1 MLSVEIYETTL
12 LMYLAPENPIP
23 QSRRCHRSSSWLGLC
38 LLLSVLL
45 ARQAFAEGEEPLL
58 WLAVQR
64 GQALDRVA
72 SELVREQLVSRK
84 DFKIVEST
92 LADTDRRCRTSPCL
106 AALARQ
112 HQAFVVLSGDV
123 FQVGSK
129 QNQRVVMHL
138 YDGRHRQVFDVENLC
153 TDCDETKLGLLIQS
167 TVSEIIGRY
176 RKGQDADAQLNEL
189 LDGAAKS
196 GPPAIPAPSAD
207 PVMVPPL
214 LATPPSLASTP
225 AQLAV
230 PAQQPSVSRP
240 QLAPMPATRAVV
252 PPPAQLA
259 HTSVGA
265 LPANIP
271 AGALPPLLPP
281 SPIGNLTHPTT
292 SEVPQL
298 PGGAIQYQQQPGS
311 YQQLSPSTS
320 QRAQPIQQDS
330 VNHRGLS
337 GRRKALAAVFGSLG
351 FAILGGSIAAHY
363 YDKKLDSS
371 LAVNPSGMPC
381 TATTNAGQSC
391 VLTTIGLWAPG
402 YAVSGLM
409 IGGMILSLAVPEK

>member
-1 MLSVEIYETTL
+1 MLGEEICETTL
-12 LMYLAPENPIP
+12 LMYQAPENPIP
-23 QSRRCHRSSSWLGLC
+23 HSRHGHRSSSWLVLC

-64 GQALDRVA
+64 GLALDRVA

-92 LADTDRRCRTSPCL
+92 LADADRRCRTSPCL
-106 AALARQ
+106 SALARQ

-123 FQVGSK
+123 FQVGNK

-196 GPPAIPAPSAD
+196 GPPAIPAPSSE

-214 LATPPSLASTP
+214 LTTPPALASTP
-225 AQLAV
+225 AQVAA
-230 PAQQPSVSRP
+230 PTQQPVVSRP
-240 QLAPMPATRAVV
+240 QLVPMPAPRVTV
-252 PPPAQLA
+252 PSPAQLA
-259 HTSVGA
+259 PTSIGA
-265 LPANIP
+265 PPTTIP
-271 AGALPPLLPP
+271 SAALPPPLPP
-281 SPIGNLTHPTT
+281 PIGSLPPATT
-292 SEVPQL
+292 SNIPQL
-298 PGGAIQYQQQPGS
+298 PPGGAIQYPQPSS
-311 YQQLSPSTS
+311 YPQFSPSTW
-320 QRAQPIQQDS
+320 QQPPPVPDPM
-330 VNHRGLS
+330 NRRGLS

-363 YDKKLDSS
+363 FDKRLDSS
-371 LAVNPSGMPC
+371 LAINPGGMPC
-381 TATTNAGQSC
+381 TATANAGRSC